1 MQAIATR
8 PSRPTVQG
16 GHALSLRRID
26 VMSYIAYEYEMQEVA
41 FRLKRHGYR
50 GAICGPKGCGKSV
63 MLHALGDELLSHGLS
78 PLPLQIGD
86 NQAKTL
92 PIEWRRTI
100 RKARPTD
107 ALLLDGY
114 DLLPAWARAWVWFA
128 SGRAGA
134 VVVTSHHDVRCKTL
148 ARPTPT
154 ATLLKNLS
162 EQLHHADHNA
172 IDYDA
177 VLERSG
183 GDLRRALQLVCQL
196 TQADAPADSTD
207 KRSAG

>member
-8 PSRPTVQG
+8 PPEQPGNT
-16 GHALSLRRID
+16 LSLRRID
-26 VMSYIAYEYEMQEVA
+26 AMSYIAYEYEMQEVA

-50 GAICGPKGCGKSV
+50 GAICGPKGSGKSV

-86 NQAKTL
+86 DKVKTL
-92 PIEWRRTI
+92 PTDWRRTI

-114 DLLPAWARAWVWFA
+114 DLLPALARVWVWFA
-128 SGRAGA
+128 SSRAGA
-134 VVVTSHHDVRCKTL
+134 VVVTSHHDVRFKTL

-154 ATLLKNLS
+154 ATLLEKLS
-162 EQLHHADHNA
+162 EQLHCPGHNA

-177 VLERSG
+177 VLASSG
-183 GDLRRALQLVCQL
+183 GDLRQALQLICQL

-207 KRSAG
+207 KRCAS